1 MQTTKEGANLLS
13 QNERLNHDQFNAQA
27 LKRERKFP
35 LAQEQIKTDFSEIIA
50 ENFGANAT
58 YVETLLARWQ
68 SNPALVDESWRAY
81 FEELIGPNGDG
92 ARATK
97 AEATTTPQT
106 DRDRA
111 AVAKQPAQ
119 KSVPPAGR
127 GPQTGSPAGVQDA
140 GGSAPRTE
148 VIPIRGAALKIV

>member
-81 FEELIGPNGDG
+81 FEELIGANGDSVK
-92 ARATK
+92 ATE
-97 AEATTTPQT
+97 AEPAPAPQT
-106 DRDRA
+106 DGNSA
-111 AVAKQPAQ
+111 AAAAKTPAQ
-119 KSVPPAGR
+119 RSVPPA
-127 GPQTGSPAGVQDA
+127 VA
-140 GGSAPRTE
+140 GGSPRRTE
-148 VIPIRGAALKIV
+148 VIPIRGAALKIVENM

>member
-1 MQTTKEGANLLS
+1 MYHVVCAIFRFYFFFFQAEDGIRDLIVTGVQTC
-13 QNERLNHDQFNAQA
+13 A
-27 LKRERKFP
+27 LP
-35 LAQEQIKTDFSEIIA
+35 I
-50 ENFGANAT
+50 ANAT

-106 DRDRA
+106 DGDDA

-119 KSVPPAGR
+119 KSVPLAGR
-127 GPQTGSPAGVQDA
+127 GPQTGSPAGV
-140 GGSAPRTE
+140 
-148 VIPIRGAALKIV
+148 